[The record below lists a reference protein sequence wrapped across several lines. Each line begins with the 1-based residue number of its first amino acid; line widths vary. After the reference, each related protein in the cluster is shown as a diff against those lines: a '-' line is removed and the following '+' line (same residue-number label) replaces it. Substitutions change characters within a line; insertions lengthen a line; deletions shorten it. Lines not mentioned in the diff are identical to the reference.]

1 MEMIEKVILSMKQ
14 HFSYCFQ
21 VQMLSITDRGRTFLY
36 SRLWLLLRTK
46 RKADDSKEMFK
57 VMLKSYSEADLKI
70 TEQNILNTCNEFSKH
85 YFIFLLFLKVV
96 SEVPEVRNHHFKH
109 HKGNTLCFV
118 SVQLIEPFQSDH
130 TNLIVLDRFHVCEQ
144 KVRFWP

>member
-14 HFSYCFQ
+14 HFSSCFH
-21 VQMLSITDRGRTFLY
+21 VQMLSITDRGRTFLC
-36 SRLWLLLRTK
+36 SLSLITSEKK

-57 VMLKSYSEADLKI
+57 VRLKSYSEADLN
-70 TEQNILNTCNEFSKH
+70 TEQNILNTCNELSKH
-85 YFIFLLFLKVV
+85 YFIFLLFLKIV

-118 SVQLIEPFQSDH
+118 SVKLIEPFQLAC

>member
-1 MEMIEKVILSMKQ
+1 MRINGDDWEGHFIIEATLQLLLSCSNAV
-14 HFSYCFQ
+14 HN
-21 VQMLSITDRGRTFLY
+21 RTFLC
-36 SRLWLLLRTK
+36 SLSLITSEKK

-57 VMLKSYSEADLKI
+57 VRLKSYSEADLN
-70 TEQNILNTCNEFSKH
+70 TEQNILNTCNELSKH
-85 YFIFLLFLKVV
+85 YFIFLLFLKIV

-109 HKGNTLCFV
+109 HKGNPLRFI
-118 SVQLIEPFQSDH
+118 SVKLIEPFQLDC